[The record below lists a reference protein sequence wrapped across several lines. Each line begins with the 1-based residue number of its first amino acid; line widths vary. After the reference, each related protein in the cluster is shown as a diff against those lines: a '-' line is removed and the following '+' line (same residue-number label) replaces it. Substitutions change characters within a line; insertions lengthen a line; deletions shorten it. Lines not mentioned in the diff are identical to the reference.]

1 MKIKRQIELSNLLM
15 VIVPVIATVLA
26 GIVCAFV
33 LWAVAQHGSGVG
45 VDDASDFGWLAR
57 LTVSYVSDVINGKDD
72 GGQPDPLS
80 RLLDA
85 NTMYMMVTREG
96 ETVYEYGTKSMYD
109 GNMLEAGSAVEGASV
124 ILSQG
129 SRSLYLA
136 RMHMDGGDYEVALF
150 AQLRDMET
158 RAFRTAAIVSWLFL
172 VLSVLLSVYLTNRF
186 MSRALVRRISKPL
199 DLLSQGAH
207 ARGGGDLDYRID
219 YTRDDEFTPLC
230 QLFNEMAAKLKSL
243 VERTQKDD
251 ESRKELIA
259 GISHDLRSPLT
270 SIQAYVEGLA
280 DGVASNEE
288 MRRRYLDVIRKKVQ
302 DIDSLVSQLFL
313 FSKLELYDYPV
324 NLVRKDLWTVL
335 EGFVADMGGD
345 LASRGLELVM
355 PADRIALTVLIDE
368 GLLSRVLANVAE
380 NSLRYKVA
388 DRAHLWLEASEED
401 GNIVLILGDDGPGV
415 GQEDYG
421 RLFDVFYRSDKA
433 RRDPAKGSGLG
444 LAISRKMVER
454 MGGAMSARPSSHGG
468 LAIVMTL
475 KEGE

>member
-33 LWAVAQHGSGVG
+33 LWAAAQHGSGVG

-57 LTVSYVSDVINGKDD
+57 LTVSYVSDVISGKDD

-158 RAFRTAAIVSWLFL
+158 RAFRTAAIISWMVL
-172 VLSVLLSVYLTNRF
+172 VISVLLSVYLTNRF

-199 DLLSQGAH
+199 DLLSQGAQ
-207 ARGGGDLDYRID
+207 ALGGGDLDYRID
-219 YTRDDEFTPLC
+219 YTRDDEFAPLC

-288 MRRRYLDVIRKKVQ
+288 MRRRYLDVIRKKVH

-313 FSKLELYDYPV
+313 FSKLELNDYPV
-324 NLVRKDLWTVL
+324 NLVQRDLWTVL
-335 EGFVADMGGD
+335 EGFVADRGGD
-345 LASRGLELVM
+345 LASRGLDLVLP
-355 PADRIALTVLIDE
+355 PAVPKGRVLIDE
-368 GLLSRVLANVAE
+368 DLFSRVLSNIAE
-380 NSLRYKVA
+380 NSLRYKVEQ
-388 DRAHLWLEASEED
+388 RGHLWLEASVED
-401 GNIVLILGDDGPGV
+401 GHVVLILGDDGPGV
-415 GQEDYG
+415 GQEDYDQ
-421 RLFDVFYRSDKA
+421 LFDVFYRSDKA

-454 MGGAMSARPSSHGG
+454 MGGSMSARPSSHGG

>member
-57 LTVSYVSDVINGKDD
+57 LTVSYVSDVISGKDD

-158 RAFRTAAIVSWLFL
+158 RSFRTAAIISWMVL
-172 VLSVLLSVYLTNRF
+172 VISVLLSVYLTNRF
-186 MSRALVRRISKPL
+186 MCRALVRRISKPL
-199 DLLSQGAH
+199 DLLSQGAQ
-207 ARGGGDLDYRID
+207 ALGEGDLDYRID
-219 YTRDDEFTPLC
+219 YARDDEFTPLC

-280 DGVASNEE
+280 DGVASSEE
-288 MRRRYLDVIRKKVQ
+288 MRRRYLDVIRKKVH

-313 FSKLELYDYPV
+313 FSKLELNDYPV
-324 NLVRKDLWTVL
+324 NLVQRDLWTVL
-335 EGFVADMGGD
+335 EGFVADRGGD

-355 PADRIALTVLIDE
+355 PTNRRALTVLIDE

-388 DRAHLWLEASEED
+388 DRAHLWLEASEGD
-401 GNIVLILGDDGPGV
+401 GHVVLFLGDDGPGV